1 MKDLSSLVSSSSR
14 SISDSLTKCGNGFR
28 FLGAVTFS
36 IGFTHH
42 REIIRFCKDF
52 DERLYYIREC
62 AKGMWSVEQLLQHL
76 RADDY
81 HHVGALPNNFEKT
94 LSPMAQATRAVRSF
108 RDEYLLE
115 LVNLDNVDAR
125 VDQDVDER
133 VLSKTLVA
141 DVEKTIQ
148 ALGGDDFCFMGRE
161 KRLVF
166 EDEEFFIDLLFYHRG
181 LRALVAVEL
190 KMGKFRPAYL
200 GQLNFYLSA
209 LDKLV
214 KRADENQSI
223 GLLLCEEM
231 KKPVVQL
238 AVQDV
243 SKPIG
248 VATYKTLKSILQ
260 PSPATEPPHAPIVA
274 ERDMA
279 APSAVISQADS
290 VAVAVADSSLITQLL
305 SATTHL
311 ALDLPSWNCAPPAAP
326 SSMPDFK
333 MMRPADVKRQRKRFQ
348 LHLAYGGAPAAS
360 ATTVDNFL
368 SVINFATGGT
378 QRSVRLYNWEDYANY
393 LKANAAYMDTVES
406 KFMHQT
412 IEQHTDTMS
421 GDISDKDE
429 KIIYDNTPLSEVKH
443 HERPRTYMLS
453 LSYPLN
459 ARWSLVSGLGLT
471 TMRSTF
477 ESGDNGNH
485 IARRTQRLYYLTVP
499 LGASYNIWT
508 HKRWSLYATGSLRL
522 DLPLRGRET
531 TRFVYTGTVEH
542 ALGDSLVFPTTHAPV
557 RAPWQW
563 SVGAGLGVQYRL
575 LPHVNAFF
583 EPSFRYYI
591 PTHSPV
597 ENYRTDHPWDI
608 ALPFGLRFTP

>member
-1 MKDLSSLVSSSSR
+1 MDNNRKTQIAVLDANVIPDKLPKDFALAVKDIKLAILQARAKAARLANAEALKLYFFVGGYVSKKTRNAKWGSGAIDALSNQLQVELPGLRGFSAMSIRYMRLFFEAWSPCAEIQHLASVGFEGVAFQHLSSVESHY
-14 SISDSLTKCGNGFR
+14 LTSYEFGSAQTR
-28 FLGAVTFS
+28 RLPTAEIRPMPLGDLDKDDIAAFFS

-81 HHVGALPNNFEKT
+81 HHIGALPNNFEKT

-125 VDQDVDER
+125 GDQDVDER

-209 LDKLV
+209 LDRLV

-231 KKPVVQL
+231 KNPVVQL

-248 VATYKTLKSILQ
+248 VATYKTLRSIPQ
-260 PSPATEPPHAPIVA
+260 PYKTLAP
-274 ERDMA
+274 
-279 APSAVISQADS
+279 VIE
-290 VAVAVADSSLITQLL
+290 
-305 SATTHL
+305 
-311 ALDLPSWNCAPPAAP
+311 
-326 SSMPDFK
+326 
-333 MMRPADVKRQRKRFQ
+333 
-348 LHLAYGGAPAAS
+348 G
-360 ATTVDNFL
+360 
-368 SVINFATGGT
+368 
-378 QRSVRLYNWEDYANY
+378 VRRVM
-393 LKANAAYMDTVES
+393 ANARAES
-406 KFMHQT
+406 DLKPKKK
-412 IEQHTDTMS
+412 S
-421 GDISDKDE
+421 A
-429 KIIYDNTPLSEVKH
+429 
-443 HERPRTYMLS
+443 PRKT
-453 LSYPLN
+453 
-459 ARWSLVSGLGLT
+459 AKGG
-471 TMRSTF
+471 
-477 ESGDNGNH
+477 
-485 IARRTQRLYYLTVP
+485 
-499 LGASYNIWT
+499 
-508 HKRWSLYATGSLRL
+508 K
-522 DLPLRGRET
+522 
-531 TRFVYTGTVEH
+531 
-542 ALGDSLVFPTTHAPV
+542 
-557 RAPWQW
+557 
-563 SVGAGLGVQYRL
+563 
-575 LPHVNAFF
+575 
-583 EPSFRYYI
+583 
-591 PTHSPV
+591 
-597 ENYRTDHPWDI
+597 
-608 ALPFGLRFTP
+608 

>member
-1 MKDLSSLVSSSSR
+1 MGDKHKTQVAVYNAEATHGSMPSDFVSAVKDIKLAILQARANAARLANAEALKLYFYVGGYISKKTRSAKWGSGAIDALSNQLQVELPGLRGFSAMSMKYMRLFFEAWAESPEIRHLASVEFGD
-14 SISDSLTKCGNGFR
+14 TAFR
-28 FLGAVTFS
+28 HLASVEIRQLATAEIRPTTLGELDKDDVAAFFS

-62 AKGMWSVEQLLQHL
+62 AKGMWSVEQLQQHL

-81 HHVGALPNNFEKT
+81 HHIGALPNNFEKT

-141 DVEKTIQ
+141 NVEKTIQ

-190 KMGKFRPAYL
+190 KMGKFRPSYL

-248 VATYKTLKSILQ
+248 VATYKTLKSIPQ
-260 PSPATEPPHAPIVA
+260 PYKTLAP
-274 ERDMA
+274 
-279 APSAVISQADS
+279 VIEG
-290 VAVAVADSSLITQLL
+290 
-305 SATTHL
+305 
-311 ALDLPSWNCAPPAAP
+311 
-326 SSMPDFK
+326 
-333 MMRPADVKRQRKRFQ
+333 VKRVMANARAESDLK
-348 LHLAYGGAPAAS
+348 PKKKS
-360 ATTVDNFL
+360 A
-368 SVINFATGGT
+368 
-378 QRSVRLYNWEDYANY
+378 RR
-393 LKANAAYMDTVES
+393 KAN
-406 KFMHQT
+406 K
-412 IEQHTDTMS
+412 
-421 GDISDKDE
+421 GGK
-429 KIIYDNTPLSEVKH
+429 
-443 HERPRTYMLS
+443 
-453 LSYPLN
+453 
-459 ARWSLVSGLGLT
+459 
-471 TMRSTF
+471 
-477 ESGDNGNH
+477 
-485 IARRTQRLYYLTVP
+485 
-499 LGASYNIWT
+499 
-508 HKRWSLYATGSLRL
+508 
-522 DLPLRGRET
+522 
-531 TRFVYTGTVEH
+531 
-542 ALGDSLVFPTTHAPV
+542 
-557 RAPWQW
+557 
-563 SVGAGLGVQYRL
+563 
-575 LPHVNAFF
+575 
-583 EPSFRYYI
+583 
-591 PTHSPV
+591 
-597 ENYRTDHPWDI
+597 
-608 ALPFGLRFTP
+608 